1 MENMKSLPNAQ
12 AWAHQSRHI
21 LHSFY
26 QDIFPDTC
34 CLLWSMLRKHTL
46 RNKTR
51 SGWCWCLRS
60 ALSDG
65 RLFLGCCAG
74 CCCSWAVTTAVLVF
88 LVGTVDETSPYTFYK
103 AEKIT
108 WRYVYQ
114 NHLDIC
120 LCYRWNISH
129 LNGAYAWRPAH
140 CTEENLCSVVGRLG
154 FLAINPGLGMGQ
166 SVTLCSCGST

>member
-1 MENMKSLPNAQ
+1 MENMKSLPHAQ

-21 LHSFY
+21 LHNFY

-103 AEKIT
+103 AE
-108 WRYVYQ
+108 RNMAVYSTIKVLYLH
-114 NHLDIC
+114 NYHTYL
-120 LCYRWNISH
+120 
-129 LNGAYAWRPAH
+129 
-140 CTEENLCSVVGRLG
+140 ENLFTYDYDAAVISQTPSGTLVLG
-154 FLAINPGLGMGQ
+154 HGWERATHCHQ
-166 SVTLCSCGST
+166 